1 MGRRKGGMGMR
12 VRVSRRGAV
21 MGVFLGGLGIVAAAR
36 AAGGFGALAAWLSEM
51 WGIPAAVLLHEL
63 GHLAAAR
70 LWGVRVDGLRLD
82 LLGARLSLRGTVS
95 YGQEMA
101 VAAGGPAVNL
111 LTAVLAAP
119 AVEESGGAALL
130 AAASVCLGLV
140 NLLPVAGLDGG
151 RLLSCAVSL
160 WLGPR
165 AGDRVLRVTT
175 AAVTGGLWLLS
186 VYGLLRAG
194 QLLTLFGFS
203 LCLLLF
209 PSGDSGDFG

>member
-1 MGRRKGGMGMR
+1 M
-12 VRVSRRGAV
+12 
-21 MGVFLGGLGIVAAAR
+21 
-36 AAGGFGALAAWLSEM
+36 
-51 WGIPAAVLLHEL
+51 
-63 GHLAAAR
+63 
-70 LWGVRVDGLRLD
+70 
-82 LLGARLSLRGTVS
+82 
-95 YGQEMA
+95 
-101 VAAGGPAVNL
+101 
-111 LTAVLAAP
+111 
-119 AVEESGGAALL
+119 